1 MDHWTKSHCGWWL
14 DYSIVAA
21 LGITLIIGAIAV
33 WLVDN
38 LWFNRLLVPA
48 TFVVAEVGMLGWLAR
63 ALTGLR

>member
-1 MDHWTKSHCGWWL
+1 MVVGKTTL
-14 DYSIVAA
+14 AFVFSIVAA

-48 TFVVAEVGMLGWLAR
+48 TFVDC
-63 ALTGLR
+63 